1 MFMVKDKSANVI
13 SLRLSDL
20 FLKENELRWDE
31 TKNVDNK
38 QNNKS
43 AVQKL
48 NILALSS
55 ELNLPKRFV
64 QSGLN
69 NLFNA
74 IANLLSLNPNCAI
87 ELGNIGNL
95 YSNNRFVYH
104 LPMKIKN
111 ENFFVKKKTVK
122 ALLGKYNEEMTTKD
136 QIDQSLS
143 KLLSNYFKKSI

>member
-1 MFMVKDKSANVI
+1 MIKDKSSNVI

-31 TKNVDNK
+31 TKCNIDNK

-74 IANLLSLNPNCAI
+74 IANLLSANQNCVI
-87 ELGNIGNL
+87 ELGSIGNL
-95 YSNNRFVYH
+95 YSNNRFIYH

-143 KLLSNYFKKSI
+143 N